1 MKSVEVILNDITEKF
16 QSLLGTYDL
25 MSLSLDKF
33 EELISLCNKELDTI
47 EANIKFII
55 NLLREL
61 LRKRQEKFKLIK
73 IDQTKLENI
82 KERLL
87 YLRQFRHSHQNLMT
101 GIESVLPQE
110 EQLDLISKLNEAYN
124 KHIISINPVDIS
136 HQGKL
141 IWSMNEHAYLEVFHN
156 LNSLLTKR

>member
-61 LRKRQEKFKLIK
+61 LRKRQE
-73 IDQTKLENI
+73 
-82 KERLL
+82 
-87 YLRQFRHSHQNLMT
+87 
-101 GIESVLPQE
+101 
-110 EQLDLISKLNEAYN
+110 
-124 KHIISINPVDIS
+124 
-136 HQGKL
+136 
-141 IWSMNEHAYLEVFHN
+141 
-156 LNSLLTKR
+156 NSN